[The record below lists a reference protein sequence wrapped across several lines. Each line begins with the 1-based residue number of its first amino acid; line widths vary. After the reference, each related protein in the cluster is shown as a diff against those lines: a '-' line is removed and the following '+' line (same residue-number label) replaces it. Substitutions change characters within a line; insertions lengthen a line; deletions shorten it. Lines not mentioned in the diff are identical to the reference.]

1 MTFQSEYFSWHQNLC
16 YSMRSKP
23 TTWCKYLQVKYQQI
37 AHSKKMLT
45 SSNIK
50 ENISCKK
57 LVHSTGSTMANWVFK
72 INSVGQ
78 KNASQIL
85 FEDGFEILRL
95 DILGTT
101 MSFHE
106 MPTVRPL
113 LDQMSKLQSHPQFNF
128 VFVKFFGFYVSKI
141 TKKDCLLENSNI
153 MIGF

>member
-57 LVHSTGSTMANWVFK
+57 LVHSTGSTMANWVFR
-72 INSVGQ
+72 INFVGQ
-78 KNASQIL
+78 KNACQIL

-106 MPTVRPL
+106 MPTVRLL
-113 LDQMSKLQSHPQFNF
+113 LDQMYKVTLSLILFLINFLAFMYQKLL
-128 VFVKFFGFYVSKI
+128 KRTACLKI
-141 TKKDCLLENSNI
+141 PSL
-153 MIGF
+153 